1 MICIYIQKVDVVSII
16 SLWKCT
22 PVSRPL
28 FLPGYGTTIRSRKD
42 PLGRCERAGNAA
54 DFHRAHLQMGV
65 VIIVMPAPSPTS
77 SKLNV
82 LQTSGHRRKRGF
94 PRNSD
99 FKVWGCPHAFDH
111 NNCASWERKNLFATV
126 VKQALSHT
134 KWKGNTNHLVWGEWG
149 FPPSPSPSL
158 IQVQPPN
165 TKQSE
170 LGGSTKVVCW

>member
-1 MICIYIQKVDVVSII
+1 MLLVS
-16 SLWKCT
+16 L
-22 PVSRPL
+22 VSENAHRCQGH
-28 FLPGYGTTIRSRKD
+28 FFCQAMELPYAVEKT

-99 FKVWGCPHAFDH
+99 FKVWGCPPCF
-111 NNCASWERKNLFATV
+111 
-126 VKQALSHT
+126 
-134 KWKGNTNHLVWGEWG
+134 
-149 FPPSPSPSL
+149 
-158 IQVQPPN
+158 
-165 TKQSE
+165 
-170 LGGSTKVVCW
+170 